1 MGVSSLA
8 IPRDLDSVE
17 DLSERDSGD
26 YDLYVRAPTK
36 NVAQHNNHAAMHSM
50 MATQHAKKEHK
61 TAVKAAKKAG
71 TAPPPKLAKVKHPK
85 LSATAKAEVKAHF
98 NHASTLHKATTGLP
112 GRKDKF
118 TPQHGASKFLGSSSC
133 VAALIS
139 IKIVATYSGKD
150 ARKASFQHHLATGAD
165 KPKDFKNR
173 PFPAGHPTHAGQH
186 PVPHL
191 NTPAGNIKAKEHPI
205 QSGGPGYLADKNK
218 GPARVLVSP
227 PGAAGANHHFQGVIS
242 HNPGTTG
249 VGAGDHF
256 LAHHSTR

>member
-1 MGVSSLA
+1 MHLPSNVLKPVLSTHTNSRSLFSNHFKYVWIPLCETDISRYPINATDVCIPYYQNQIFVFLLALFLGVSSLA
-8 IPRDLDSVE
+8 IPRSLDSVE

-112 GRKDKF
+112 GRKDTF
-118 TPQHGASKFLGSSSC
+118 TPQHGTSKSLISSS
-133 VAALIS
+133 
-139 IKIVATYSGKD
+139 YGSG
-150 ARKASFQHHLATGAD
+150 
-165 KPKDFKNR
+165 
-173 PFPAGHPTHAGQH
+173 TH
-186 PVPHL
+186 
-191 NTPAGNIKAKEHPI
+191 
-205 QSGGPGYLADKNK
+205 
-218 GPARVLVSP
+218 
-227 PGAAGANHHFQGVIS
+227 
-242 HNPGTTG
+242 
-249 VGAGDHF
+249 
-256 LAHHSTR
+256 